1 MNKKSKNIFI
11 KNFTNLSLNQGINIL
26 IAIVATPILFQ
37 NLGDSQFGLVNLAF
51 SIFMLISIVVSYG
64 YHLNGPKQISLLN
77 KLEKESDT
85 IKDIVSLRIF
95 IAIIISIVIIALI
108 YLTDFFNDYE
118 LIILF
123 SIPILFSEAIHPV
136 FYLQGKNNLS
146 VLAILNAFSKLFYL
160 GLVILS
166 IKNQNDAFKVNLLY
180 GSVLS
185 LVFLVYWGLFF
196 YKNKLKFHFVD
207 LDKIKFRLK
216 ENFQFFMS
224 SVAGHISIHSGI
236 IILKLFVNNSELG
249 KFALANKIAFLLRMI
264 PVFIVQSVLQNA
276 SIINQNNPL
285 ALKKY
290 LNYYFKRGLILTF
303 IIGLFF
309 TIFSKWIIIIFSGQ
323 EIIYSNQILSL
334 LSFIPFLAMLNF
346 KNILLILVNEKKEIL
361 NKATWISAFVMI
373 PLAIVLSYY
382 YKGFGLAIALLISRE
397 LKSPFKKSSTQLSVV
412 LIKFSLIILL

>member
-77 KLEKESDT
+77 KLEKEADT
-85 IKDIVSLRIF
+85 IKDIVSLRLF

-108 YLTDFFNDYE
+108 YLTDFFNSYE

-160 GLVILS
+160 GLIILS

-196 YKNKLKFHFVD
+196 YKNKLKFNFVD

-276 SIINQNNPL
+276 SIISQNNPL
-285 ALKKY
+285 ALNKY

-303 IIGLFF
+303 IIGLCF

-346 KNILLILVNEKKEIL
+346 KNILVILVNEKKEIL
-361 NKATWISAFVMI
+361 NKATWISLFITLPLAFV
-373 PLAIVLSYY
+373 LSFY
-382 YKGFGLAIALLISRE
+382 YKGFGLAVALLISE
-397 LKSPFKKSSTQLSVV
+397 FSSFIVHT
-412 LIKFSLIILL
+412 ILLSKSNVSK

>member
-77 KLEKESDT
+77 KLENEADT
-85 IKDIVSLRIF
+85 IKDIVSLRLF

-108 YLTDFFNDYE
+108 YLTDFFNGYE

-160 GLVILS
+160 GLIILS
-166 IKNQNDAFKVNLLY
+166 IKNQNDAFKVNLIY

-303 IIGLFF
+303 ITGLFF

-323 EIIYSNQILSL
+323 EIIYSNQILSV

-361 NKATWISAFVMI
+361 NKATWISAFIMI
-373 PLAIVLSYY
+373 PLAITLSYY
-382 YKGFGLAIALLISRE
+382 YKGFGLAIALLISE
-397 LKSPFKKSSTQLSVV
+397 FSSFIVHT
-412 LIKFSLIILL
+412 ILLSRSNVSK

>member
-77 KLEKESDT
+77 KLEKEADT
-85 IKDIVSLRIF
+85 IKDIVSLRLF
-95 IAIIISIVIIALI
+95 IAIIISLVIIALI
-108 YLTDFFNDYE
+108 YLTDFFNGYE

-160 GLVILS
+160 GLIILS

-207 LDKIKFRLK
+207 LDKIKFRLN

-264 PVFIVQSVLQNA
+264 PVFIIQSVLQNA

-303 IIGLFF
+303 ITGLFF

-361 NKATWISAFVMI
+361 NKATWISAFIMI

-382 YKGFGLAIALLISRE
+382 YKGFGLAIALLISE
-397 LKSPFKKSSTQLSVV
+397 FSSFIVHT
-412 LIKFSLIILL
+412 ILLSRSNVSK

>member
-77 KLEKESDT
+77 KLEKEADT
-85 IKDIVSLRIF
+85 IKDIVSLRLF

-108 YLTDFFNDYE
+108 YLTDFFNGYE

-146 VLAILNAFSKLFYL
+146 VLALLNAFSKLFYL
-160 GLVILS
+160 GLIILS

-303 IIGLFF
+303 ITGLFF

-323 EIIYSNQILSL
+323 EIIYSNQILSV

-361 NKATWISAFVMI
+361 NKATWISAFIMI

-382 YKGFGLAIALLISRE
+382 YKGFGLAIALLISE
-397 LKSPFKKSSTQLSVV
+397 FSSFIVHT
-412 LIKFSLIILL
+412 ILLSRSNVSK

>member
-51 SIFMLISIVVSYG
+51 SILMLISIVVSYG

-77 KLEKESDT
+77 KLEKEADT

-108 YLTDFFNDYE
+108 YLTDFFNGYE

-160 GLVILS
+160 GLIILS

-180 GSVLS
+180 GSVLL

-303 IIGLFF
+303 ITGLFF

-323 EIIYSNQILSL
+323 EIIYSNQILSV

-361 NKATWISAFVMI
+361 NKATWISAFIMI
-373 PLAIVLSYY
+373 PLAITLSYY
-382 YKGFGLAIALLISRE
+382 YKGFGLAVALLISE
-397 LKSPFKKSSTQLSVV
+397 FSSFVV
-412 LIKFSLIILL
+412 HTILLSRSNVSK

>member
-108 YLTDFFNDYE
+108 YLTDFFNGYE

-160 GLVILS
+160 GLIILS

-303 IIGLFF
+303 ITGLFF

-323 EIIYSNQILSL
+323 EIIYSNQILSV

-361 NKATWISAFVMI
+361 NKATWISAFIMI

-382 YKGFGLAIALLISRE
+382 YKGFGLAIALLISE
-397 LKSPFKKSSTQLSVV
+397 FSSFIVHT
-412 LIKFSLIILL
+412 ILLSRSNVSK

>member
-77 KLEKESDT
+77 KLEKEADT
-85 IKDIVSLRIF
+85 IKDIVSLRLF

-108 YLTDFFNDYE
+108 YLTDFFNGYE

-146 VLAILNAFSKLFYL
+146 VLALLNAFSKLFYL
-160 GLVILS
+160 GLIILS

-303 IIGLFF
+303 ITGLFF

-323 EIIYSNQILSL
+323 EIIYSNQILSV

-361 NKATWISAFVMI
+361 NKATWISAFIMI
-373 PLAIVLSYY
+373 PLAITLSYY
-382 YKGFGLAIALLISRE
+382 YKGFGLAIALLISE
-397 LKSPFKKSSTQLSVV
+397 FSSFIVHT
-412 LIKFSLIILL
+412 ILLSRSNVSK

>member
-77 KLEKESDT
+77 KLEKEADV
-85 IKDIVSLRIF
+85 IKDIVSLRLF

-108 YLTDFFNDYE
+108 YLTDFFNGYE

-146 VLAILNAFSKLFYL
+146 LLAILNAFSKLFYL
-160 GLVILS
+160 GLIILS
-166 IKNQNDAFKVNLLY
+166 IKNQNDAFKVNLIY

-236 IILKLFVNNSELG
+236 IILKLFANNSELG

-285 ALKKY
+285 NLKKH

-303 IIGLFF
+303 VVGLFF
-309 TIFSKWIIIIFSGQ
+309 TVFSKWIIIIFSGQ
-323 EIIYSNQILSL
+323 EIIYSNQILSV

-361 NKATWISAFVMI
+361 NKATWISAFIMI

-382 YKGFGLAIALLISRE
+382 YKGFGLAIALLISE
-397 LKSPFKKSSTQLSVV
+397 FSSFIVHT
-412 LIKFSLIILL
+412 ILLSKSDVSK

>member
-77 KLEKESDT
+77 KLEKEADT

-108 YLTDFFNDYE
+108 YLTDFFNSYE

-160 GLVILS
+160 GLIILS

-303 IIGLFF
+303 ITGLFF

-323 EIIYSNQILSL
+323 EIIYSNQILSV

-361 NKATWISAFVMI
+361 NKATWISAFIMI

-382 YKGFGLAIALLISRE
+382 YKGFGLAIALLISE
-397 LKSPFKKSSTQLSVV
+397 FSSFIVHT
-412 LIKFSLIILL
+412 ILLSRSNVSK

>member
-77 KLEKESDT
+77 KLEKEADT

-108 YLTDFFNDYE
+108 YLTDLFNGYE

-160 GLVILS
+160 GLIILS

-264 PVFIVQSVLQNA
+264 PVFIIQSVLQNA

-290 LNYYFKRGLILTF
+290 LNYYFKRGLILTL
-303 IIGLFF
+303 ITGLFF

-323 EIIYSNQILSL
+323 EIIYSNQILSV

-361 NKATWISAFVMI
+361 NKATWISAFIMI

-382 YKGFGLAIALLISRE
+382 YKGFGLAIALLISE
-397 LKSPFKKSSTQLSVV
+397 FSSFIVHT
-412 LIKFSLIILL
+412 ILLSRSNVSK

>member
-77 KLEKESDT
+77 KLEKEADT
-85 IKDIVSLRIF
+85 IKDIVSLRLF

-108 YLTDFFNDYE
+108 YLTDFFNGYE

-146 VLAILNAFSKLFYL
+146 VLALLNAFSKLFYL
-160 GLVILS
+160 GLIILS

-264 PVFIVQSVLQNA
+264 PVFIIQSVLQNA

-303 IIGLFF
+303 ITGLFF

-361 NKATWISAFVMI
+361 NKATWISAFIMI
-373 PLAIVLSYY
+373 PLAITLSYY
-382 YKGFGLAIALLISRE
+382 YKGFGLAIALLISE
-397 LKSPFKKSSTQLSVV
+397 FSSFIVHT
-412 LIKFSLIILL
+412 ILLSRSNVSK

>member
-77 KLEKESDT
+77 KLEKEADT
-85 IKDIVSLRIF
+85 IKDIVSLRLF

-108 YLTDFFNDYE
+108 YLTDFFNGYE

-160 GLVILS
+160 GFIILS

-303 IIGLFF
+303 ITGLFF

-323 EIIYSNQILSL
+323 EIIYSNQILSV

-361 NKATWISAFVMI
+361 NKATWISAFIMI
-373 PLAIVLSYY
+373 PLAITLSYY
-382 YKGFGLAIALLISRE
+382 YKGFGLAIALLISE
-397 LKSPFKKSSTQLSVV
+397 FSSFIVHT
-412 LIKFSLIILL
+412 ILLSRSNVSK

>member
-77 KLEKESDT
+77 KLEKEADT
-85 IKDIVSLRIF
+85 IKDIVSLRLF
-95 IAIIISIVIIALI
+95 IAIIISLVIIALI
-108 YLTDFFNDYE
+108 YLTDFFNGYE

-160 GLVILS
+160 GLIILS

-303 IIGLFF
+303 ITGLFF

-323 EIIYSNQILSL
+323 EIIYSNQILSV

-361 NKATWISAFVMI
+361 NKATWISAFIMI
-373 PLAIVLSYY
+373 PLAITLSYY
-382 YKGFGLAIALLISRE
+382 YKGFGLAIALLISE
-397 LKSPFKKSSTQLSVV
+397 FSSFIVHT
-412 LIKFSLIILL
+412 ILLSRSNVSK

>member
-77 KLEKESDT
+77 KLEKEADT
-85 IKDIVSLRIF
+85 IKDIVSLRLF

-108 YLTDFFNDYE
+108 YLTDFFNGYE

-160 GLVILS
+160 GLIILS

-323 EIIYSNQILSL
+323 EIIYSSQILTL

-361 NKATWISAFVMI
+361 NKATWISTFIMI
-373 PLAIVLSYY
+373 HLAIILSYY
-382 YKGFGLAIALLISRE
+382 YKGFGLAVALLISE
-397 LKSPFKKSSTQLSVV
+397 FSSFIVHT
-412 LIKFSLIILL
+412 ILLSKSDVSK

>member
-77 KLEKESDT
+77 KLEKEADT
-85 IKDIVSLRIF
+85 IKDIVSLRLF

-108 YLTDFFNDYE
+108 YLTDFFNGYE

-160 GLVILS
+160 GLIILS

-196 YKNKLKFHFVD
+196 YKNKLKFNFVD

-285 ALKKY
+285 TLKKH

-303 IIGLFF
+303 IIGLIF

-323 EIIYSNQILSL
+323 EIIYSNQILSV

-361 NKATWISAFVMI
+361 NKATWISAFIMI
-373 PLAIVLSYY
+373 PLAITLSYY
-382 YKGFGLAIALLISRE
+382 YKGFGLAIALLISE
-397 LKSPFKKSSTQLSVV
+397 FSSFIVHT
-412 LIKFSLIILL
+412 ILLSRSNVSK

>member
-77 KLEKESDT
+77 KLEKEADT
-85 IKDIVSLRIF
+85 IKDIVSLRLF

-108 YLTDFFNDYE
+108 YLTDFFNGYE

-160 GLVILS
+160 GLIILS

-303 IIGLFF
+303 ITGLFF

-361 NKATWISAFVMI
+361 NKATWISAFIMI
-373 PLAIVLSYY
+373 PLAITLSYY
-382 YKGFGLAIALLISRE
+382 YKGFGLAVALLISE
-397 LKSPFKKSSTQLSVV
+397 FSSFIVHT
-412 LIKFSLIILL
+412 ILLSKSNVSK

>member
-77 KLEKESDT
+77 KLEKEADT
-85 IKDIVSLRIF
+85 IKEIVSLRIF

-108 YLTDFFNDYE
+108 YLTDFFNGYE

-160 GLVILS
+160 GLIILS

-285 ALKKY
+285 TLKKH

-303 IIGLFF
+303 ITGLFF

-323 EIIYSNQILSL
+323 EIIYSNQILSV

-361 NKATWISAFVMI
+361 NKATWISAFITI
-373 PLAIVLSYY
+373 PLAITLSYY
-382 YKGFGLAIALLISRE
+382 YKGFGLAVALLISE
-397 LKSPFKKSSTQLSVV
+397 FSSFIVHT
-412 LIKFSLIILL
+412 ILLSRSNVTK

>member
-77 KLEKESDT
+77 KLEKEADT

-108 YLTDFFNDYE
+108 YLTDFFNSYE

-123 SIPILFSEAIHPV
+123 SIPILFSEAIHPI

-146 VLAILNAFSKLFYL
+146 VLALLNAFSKLFYL
-160 GLVILS
+160 GLIILS

-290 LNYYFKRGLILTF
+290 LNYYLKRGLILTF
-303 IIGLFF
+303 ITGLFF

-323 EIIYSNQILSL
+323 EIIYSNQILSV

-361 NKATWISAFVMI
+361 NKATWISAFIMI

-382 YKGFGLAIALLISRE
+382 YKGFGLAIALLISE
-397 LKSPFKKSSTQLSVV
+397 FSSFIVHT
-412 LIKFSLIILL
+412 ILLSRSNVSK

>member
-108 YLTDFFNDYE
+108 YLTDFFNGYE

-160 GLVILS
+160 GLIILS

-196 YKNKLKFHFVD
+196 YKNKLKFNFVD

-361 NKATWISAFVMI
+361 NKATWISAFIMI
-373 PLAIVLSYY
+373 PLAITLSYY
-382 YKGFGLAIALLISRE
+382 YKGFGLAVALLISE
-397 LKSPFKKSSTQLSVV
+397 FSSFIVHT
-412 LIKFSLIILL
+412 ILLSRSNVSK

>member
-77 KLEKESDT
+77 KLEKEADT

-108 YLTDFFNDYE
+108 YLTDFFNGYE

-160 GLVILS
+160 GLIILS

-196 YKNKLKFHFVD
+196 YKNKLKFHFAD

-303 IIGLFF
+303 ITGLFF

-323 EIIYSNQILSL
+323 EIIYSNQILSV

-361 NKATWISAFVMI
+361 NKATWISAFITI
-373 PLAIVLSYY
+373 PLAITLSYY
-382 YKGFGLAIALLISRE
+382 YKGFGLAVALLISE
-397 LKSPFKKSSTQLSVV
+397 FSSFIVHT
-412 LIKFSLIILL
+412 ILLSRSNVSK

>member
-77 KLEKESDT
+77 KLEKEADT
-85 IKDIVSLRIF
+85 IKDIVSLRLF
-95 IAIIISIVIIALI
+95 IAIIISLVIIALI
-108 YLTDFFNDYE
+108 YLTDFFNGYE

-123 SIPILFSEAIHPV
+123 SIPILFSEAIHPI

-146 VLAILNAFSKLFYL
+146 VLALLNAFSKLFYL
-160 GLVILS
+160 GLIILS

-303 IIGLFF
+303 ITGLFF

-361 NKATWISAFVMI
+361 NKATWISAFIMI

-382 YKGFGLAIALLISRE
+382 YKGFGLAIALLISE
-397 LKSPFKKSSTQLSVV
+397 FSSFIVHT
-412 LIKFSLIILL
+412 ILLSRSNVSK

>member
-64 YHLNGPKQISLLN
+64 YHLNGPKQISLFN
-77 KLEKESDT
+77 KLEKEADT

-108 YLTDFFNDYE
+108 YLTDFFNGYE

-160 GLVILS
+160 GFIILS

-303 IIGLFF
+303 ITGLFF

-323 EIIYSNQILSL
+323 EIIYSNQILSV

-361 NKATWISAFVMI
+361 NKATWISTFIMI
-373 PLAIVLSYY
+373 PLAVTLSYY
-382 YKGFGLAIALLISRE
+382 YKGFGLAIALLISE
-397 LKSPFKKSSTQLSVV
+397 FSSFIVHT
-412 LIKFSLIILL
+412 ILLSRSNVSK

>member
-77 KLEKESDT
+77 KLEKEADT
-85 IKDIVSLRIF
+85 IKDIVSLRLF
-95 IAIIISIVIIALI
+95 LAIIISIVIIALI
-108 YLTDFFNDYE
+108 YLTNFFNGYE

-160 GLVILS
+160 GLIILS

-303 IIGLFF
+303 ITGLFF

-323 EIIYSNQILSL
+323 EIIYSNQILSV

-361 NKATWISAFVMI
+361 NKATWISAFIMI
-373 PLAIVLSYY
+373 PLAITLSYY
-382 YKGFGLAIALLISRE
+382 YKGFGLAIALLISE
-397 LKSPFKKSSTQLSVV
+397 FSSFIVHT
-412 LIKFSLIILL
+412 ILLSRSNVSK

>member
-108 YLTDFFNDYE
+108 YLTDFFNGYE

-160 GLVILS
+160 GLIILS

-303 IIGLFF
+303 ITGLFF

-323 EIIYSNQILSL
+323 EIIYSNHILSV

-361 NKATWISAFVMI
+361 NKATWISAFIMI

-382 YKGFGLAIALLISRE
+382 YKGFGLAIALLISE
-397 LKSPFKKSSTQLSVV
+397 FSSFIVHT
-412 LIKFSLIILL
+412 ILLSRSNVTK

>member
-51 SIFMLISIVVSYG
+51 SIFMLISIFVSYG

-77 KLEKESDT
+77 KLEKEADT
-85 IKDIVSLRIF
+85 IKDIVSLRLF
-95 IAIIISIVIIALI
+95 IAIIISTVIIALI
-108 YLTDFFNDYE
+108 YLTDFFNSYE

-160 GLVILS
+160 GLIILS

-285 ALKKY
+285 VLKKY

-303 IIGLFF
+303 ITGLFF

-323 EIIYSNQILSL
+323 EIIYSNQILSV

-361 NKATWISAFVMI
+361 NKATWISAFIMI
-373 PLAIVLSYY
+373 PLAITLSYY
-382 YKGFGLAIALLISRE
+382 YKGFGLAIALLISE
-397 LKSPFKKSSTQLSVV
+397 FSSFIVHT
-412 LIKFSLIILL
+412 ILLSRSNVSK

>member
-11 KNFTNLSLNQGINIL
+11 KNFTNLSLNQGINI
-26 IAIVATPILFQ
+26 IVAIVITPILFQ

-77 KLEKESDT
+77 KLEKEADT
-85 IKDIVSLRIF
+85 IKDIVSLRLF

-108 YLTDFFNDYE
+108 YLTDFFNGYE

-160 GLVILS
+160 GLIILS
-166 IKNQNDAFKVNLLY
+166 IKNKNDAFKVNLLY
-180 GSVLS
+180 GSVLL
-185 LVFLVYWGLFF
+185 LVFLVYWSLFF

-303 IIGLFF
+303 ITGLFF

-361 NKATWISAFVMI
+361 NKATWISAFIMI
-373 PLAIVLSYY
+373 PLAIILSYY
-382 YKGFGLAIALLISRE
+382 YKGFGLAIALLISE
-397 LKSPFKKSSTQLSVV
+397 FSSFIVHT
-412 LIKFSLIILL
+412 ILLSKSDVSK

>member
-108 YLTDFFNDYE
+108 YLTDFFNGYV

-160 GLVILS
+160 GLIILS

-303 IIGLFF
+303 ITGLFF

-361 NKATWISAFVMI
+361 NKATWISAFIMI
-373 PLAIVLSYY
+373 PLAITLSYY
-382 YKGFGLAIALLISRE
+382 YKGFGLAVALLISE
-397 LKSPFKKSSTQLSVV
+397 FSSFIVHT
-412 LIKFSLIILL
+412 ILLSRSNVSK

>member
-77 KLEKESDT
+77 KLEKEADT
-85 IKDIVSLRIF
+85 IKDIVSLRLF
-95 IAIIISIVIIALI
+95 IAIIISTVIIALI
-108 YLTDFFNDYE
+108 YLTDFFNSYE
-118 LIILF
+118 LIIIF

-160 GLVILS
+160 GLIILS

-334 LSFIPFLAMLNF
+334 LSFIPFMAMLNF
-346 KNILLILVNEKKEIL
+346 KNILVILVNEKKEIL
-361 NKATWISAFVMI
+361 NNATWISLFIMLPLAFV
-373 PLAIVLSYY
+373 LSFY
-382 YKGFGLAIALLISRE
+382 YKGFGLAIALLISE
-397 LKSPFKKSSTQLSVV
+397 FISFIVHT
-412 LIKFSLIILL
+412 ILLSKSDVSK

>member
-77 KLEKESDT
+77 KLEKEADT

-108 YLTDFFNDYE
+108 YLTDFFNGYE

-160 GLVILS
+160 GLIILS

-264 PVFIVQSVLQNA
+264 PVFMVQSVLQNA

-303 IIGLFF
+303 ITGLFF

-323 EIIYSNQILSL
+323 EIIYSNQILSV

-361 NKATWISAFVMI
+361 NKATWISAFIMI
-373 PLAIVLSYY
+373 PLAITLSYY
-382 YKGFGLAIALLISRE
+382 YKGFGLAVALLISE
-397 LKSPFKKSSTQLSVV
+397 FSSFIVHT
-412 LIKFSLIILL
+412 ILLSRSNVSK

>member
-77 KLEKESDT
+77 KLEKEADT

-108 YLTDFFNDYE
+108 YLTDFFNGYE

-123 SIPILFSEAIHPV
+123 SIPILFSEAINPV

-160 GLVILS
+160 GLIILS

-207 LDKIKFRLK
+207 LDKIKFRLN

-285 ALKKY
+285 TLKKH

-303 IIGLFF
+303 IIGLIF

-323 EIIYSNQILSL
+323 EIIYSNQILSV

-361 NKATWISAFVMI
+361 NKATWISAFIMI
-373 PLAIVLSYY
+373 PLAITLSYY
-382 YKGFGLAIALLISRE
+382 YKGFGLAVALLISE
-397 LKSPFKKSSTQLSVV
+397 FSSFIVHT
-412 LIKFSLIILL
+412 ILLSRSNVSK

>member
-77 KLEKESDT
+77 KLEKEADT
-85 IKDIVSLRIF
+85 IKDIVSLRLF

-108 YLTDFFNDYE
+108 YLTDFFNGYE

-146 VLAILNAFSKLFYL
+146 LLAILNAFSKLFYL
-160 GLVILS
+160 GLIILS

-285 ALKKY
+285 TLNKY

-303 IIGLFF
+303 ITGLFF

-323 EIIYSNQILSL
+323 EIIYSNQILSV
-334 LSFIPFLAMLNF
+334 LSFIPFLAMINF
-346 KNILLILVNEKKEIL
+346 KNILLILINEKKEIL
-361 NKATWISAFVMI
+361 NKATWLSAFIMI
-373 PLAIVLSYY
+373 PLALTLSYY
-382 YKGFGLAIALLISRE
+382 YKGFGLAIALLISE
-397 LKSPFKKSSTQLSVV
+397 FSSFIVHT
-412 LIKFSLIILL
+412 ILLSRSNVSK

>member
-77 KLEKESDT
+77 KLEKEADT
-85 IKDIVSLRIF
+85 IKDIVSLRLF

-108 YLTDFFNDYE
+108 YLTDFFNGYE

-146 VLAILNAFSKLFYL
+146 LLAILNAFSKLFYL
-160 GLVILS
+160 GLIILS

-276 SIINQNNPL
+276 SIISQNNPL
-285 ALKKY
+285 ALNKY

-303 IIGLFF
+303 IIGLCF

-346 KNILLILVNEKKEIL
+346 KNILVILVNEKKEIL
-361 NKATWISAFVMI
+361 NKATWISLFIMLPLAFV
-373 PLAIVLSYY
+373 LSFY
-382 YKGFGLAIALLISRE
+382 YKGFGLAIALLISE
-397 LKSPFKKSSTQLSVV
+397 FISFIVHT
-412 LIKFSLIILL
+412 ILLSKSDVSK